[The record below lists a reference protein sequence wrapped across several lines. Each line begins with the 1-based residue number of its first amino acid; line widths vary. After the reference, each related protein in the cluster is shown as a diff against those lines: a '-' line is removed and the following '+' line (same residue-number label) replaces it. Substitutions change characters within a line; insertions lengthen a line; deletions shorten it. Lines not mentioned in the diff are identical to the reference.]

1 MSENNNGIRIALWE
15 VNSQN
20 PNSPKFNGIVTIDG
34 VEHKVSLWDNAGAT
48 HPKAPRLKGKTSRP
62 SPKET
67 FATASTSSGSDKAV
81 TAFPEEDVS
90 IDTFSYGL
98 PF

>member
-1 MSENNNGIRIALWE
+1 MEQNGIRIALWE

-34 VEHKVSLWDNAGAT
+34 VEHKVSLWDNSGAS

-62 SPKET
+62 SPKVDLAE
-67 FATASTSSGSDKAV
+67 
-81 TAFPEEDVS
+81 PLQEDVS
-90 IDTFSYGL
+90 NNMAWVPEFTL

>member
-1 MSENNNGIRIALWE
+1 MSDLSGIRIALWE
-15 VNSQN
+15 VNSDN
-20 PNSPKFNGIVTIDG
+20 PNSPKFNGIVTING

-62 SPKET
+62 SPKGDMSMNNET
-67 FATASTSSGSDKAV
+67 LV
-81 TAFPEEDVS
+81 TPGGIE
-90 IDTFSYGL
+90 L

>member
-1 MSENNNGIRIALWE
+1 MSDLSGIRIALWE
-15 VNSQN
+15 VNSDN
-20 PNSPKFNGIVTIDG
+20 PNSPKFNGIVTING

-62 SPKET
+62 SPKGDMSMNTET
-67 FATASTSSGSDKAV
+67 FV
-81 TAFPEEDVS
+81 TPGGIE
-90 IDTFSYGL
+90 L

>member
-1 MSENNNGIRIALWE
+1 MSEITGIRIALWE
-15 VNSQN
+15 VNSDN

-34 VEHKVSLWDNAGAT
+34 KEHKVSLWDNSGAT

-62 SPKET
+62 SPKIGEDVSMINEEN
-67 FATASTSSGSDKAV
+67 FVTSSGHS
-81 TAFPEEDVS
+81 
-90 IDTFSYGL
+90 L

>member
-1 MSENNNGIRIALWE
+1 MTEHGIRIALWE
-15 VNSQN
+15 VNSDN
-20 PNSPKFNGIVTIDG
+20 PNSPKFNGIVTING

-62 SPKET
+62 SPKGDMSMNTET
-67 FATASTSSGSDKAV
+67 FV
-81 TAFPEEDVS
+81 TPGGIE
-90 IDTFSYGL
+90 L

>member
-1 MSENNNGIRIALWE
+1 MSTENNGIRIALWE

-62 SPKET
+62 SPKVEET
-67 FATASTSSGSDKAV
+67 QTPSIK
-81 TAFPEEDVS
+81 EDLS

>member
-1 MSENNNGIRIALWE
+1 MTDSGIRIALWE
-15 VNSQN
+15 VNSEN

-34 VEHKVSLWDNAGAT
+34 KEHKVSLWDNSGAT

-62 SPKET
+62 SPK
-67 FATASTSSGSDKAV
+67 V
-81 TAFPEEDVS
+81 EESMITEIICVPMG
-90 IDTFSYGL
+90 TNL

>member
-1 MSENNNGIRIALWE
+1 MSNNQSTGIRIALWE
-15 VNSQN
+15 VNSDN

-34 VEHKVSLWDNAGAT
+34 KEHKVSLWDNAGAT

-62 SPKET
+62 SPKE
-67 FATASTSSGSDKAV
+67 
-81 TAFPEEDVS
+81 DVS
-90 IDTFSYGL
+90 NNSELVTPSGTSL